1 MAASS
6 MFLGKTKRQWTGMLY
21 PRRVRLFDIL
31 NTNAD
36 FQQFIRTRL
45 KQVSHFDNRDELYQ
59 YVNQAVLKGEAID
72 YMEFGVWQGASLKRW
87 CELNPNPKS
96 RFYGFDSFEGLPEY
110 WNRKTVKGA
119 FDLQG
124 VMPEIGD
131 KRAQLVKGWFQE
143 SLPPFL
149 ANFRPQSRL
158 VIHIDSDLYSSA
170 LFVLTSLHSL
180 AKPGTILIFDQFQD
194 SEHEFSAFVDYT
206 TSYYREWNA
215 LGTTK
220 RYLQV
225 AIEMTK

>member
-1 MAASS
+1 M
-6 MFLGKTKRQWTGMLY
+6 LGKTKRQWTGILY

-36 FQQFIRTRL
+36 LQQFIRSKL
-45 KQVSHFDNRDELYQ
+45 KQVNHFDKREQLYE
-59 YVNQAVLKGEAID
+59 YVSQAVLKGESID
-72 YMEFGVWQGASLKRW
+72 YLEFGVWQGASIKRW

-96 RFYGFDSFEGLPEY
+96 RFFGFDSFEGLPEY

-119 FDLQG
+119 FNLEG
-124 VMPEIGD
+124 VAPAVDDE
-131 KRAQLVKGWFQE
+131 RVQLVKGWFQD

-149 ANFRPQSRL
+149 ESFQPRSRM

-170 LFVLTSLHSL
+170 LFCLTRLHSL
-180 AKPGTILIFDQFQD
+180 AVPGTILIFDQFQD

-206 TSYYREWNA
+206 TSYYREWVA
-215 LGTTK
+215 LGTTR

-225 AIEMTK
+225 AFEMKK

>member
-1 MAASS
+1 MVAST
-6 MFLGKTKRQWTGMLY
+6 MFGKTKRQWTGLLY

-45 KQVSHFDNRDELYQ
+45 KQVSHFDNRDQLYQ
-59 YVNQAVLKGEAID
+59 HVNQAVLKGEAID
-72 YMEFGVWQGASLKRW
+72 YLEFGVWQGASIKRW
-87 CELNPNPKS
+87 CELNSNPKS
-96 RFYGFDSFEGLPEY
+96 RFFGFDSFEGLPEY

-124 VMPEIGD
+124 VAPQIGD
-131 KRAQLVKGWFQE
+131 ERVKLVKGWFQE
-143 SLPPFL
+143 SVPTFL
-149 ANFRPQSRL
+149 ESFHPQSRL

-170 LFVLTSLHSL
+170 LFCLTSLHPL

-206 TSYYREWNA
+206 TSYYREWVV